1 ELQGERA
8 RERGYAEIGSGG
20 SADAPDTPL
29 LRFCGLLAKFGVS
42 DRTVIAL
49 PGDRA
54 QSALLEVREAVP
66 AAVNRRVGLAKRDVD
81 GRIEKTAADMIV
93 PFDQFD
99 ALLEI
104 YERGLGDRGLDAA
117 IWGHIS
123 DGNVH
128 PNVIPRTFA
137 DVEAGRDAIL
147 VFGREAI
154 RLGGAPLAEHGVGR
168 NPTKQKLLRQ
178 LYGDAGID
186 DMRHVKAALDPD
198 WKLSPGVIFPRS
210 R

>member
-81 GRIEKTAADMIV
+81 RRIEKTAADMIV
-93 PFDQFD
+93 PFDQFET
-99 ALLEI
+99 LLEF
-104 YERGLGDRGLDAA
+104 YEPELAGRGLDVA
-117 IWGHIS
+117 ILGPIS
-123 DGNVH
+123 DCNTH

-137 DVEAGRDAIL
+137 DVESGRDAVL
-147 VFGREAI
+147 AFGREAI

-168 NPTKQKLLRQ
+168 NPTKQKLLGQ
-178 LYGDAGID
+178 LYGETGIN
-186 DMRHVKAALDPD
+186 DMRRVKAVLDPE
-198 WKLSPGVIFPRS
+198 WKLSPGVIFGKV
-210 R
+210 